1 MLINAN
7 LGRSYYSEGLLALLS
22 FTTILRLLNVLGI
35 VYYPTINRVTYLD
48 GYLFDTFTG
57 STIADNF
64 LIQGIALASIFAL
77 SPRKISL
84 PVIGFY
90 IALSAVFFANDLAI
104 SIVSLTLLPL
114 TIALLFIFKP
124 KFSINSYLAVL
135 FLAIAVVEVYTLARL
150 MVYPAFPSSYFSDW
164 SWQVV
169 ELERQIFY
177 VTAFVAPPV
186 LLMVVFAFLLKIG
199 VIPPLTDTSRR
210 LWPKKMQEP
219 DHNAPN
225 ISDRIFSYR
234 RLWFGAIAV
243 FVILVPFYPYLP
255 SINPDQS
262 VRSTDVPFYSD
273 WIESLEQSGSAQEVI
288 YKSFLGLSG
297 DQLSVGR
304 GDRPLTLLL
313 LFAMHKM
320 INIQIE
326 HLIQLFPILLTAMT
340 ALVSYIF
347 VRHTANNKKAAIVAA
362 LFSVASYHVV
372 IGIYTGFIAN
382 WLAVVFNYGA
392 FIFLLKAWNSERKL
406 YYLLF
411 VAMTFLSM
419 LAHLHT
425 WIYLSVSVLVF
436 LGLSLV
442 VERNRA
448 TVKRAIVVALLLLPT
463 FLLDVV
469 FLSVFNASSGVETNL
484 SRATS
489 AISFENFGLR
499 WSSLYYNFRI
509 WFGGFY
515 ANFVLLALA
524 LIGILSMSWKRTF
537 DRLVMSAI
545 FMTSLIV
552 VFGDYGI
559 QARIFYMMPIH
570 ILSAFGIVRILE
582 SRLIRN
588 DVKVSLLVLVSA
600 CLLTYAI
607 RSVGNLEFKL

>member
-1 MLINAN
+1 M
-7 LGRSYYSEGLLALLS
+7 ALLS

-48 GYLFDTFTG
+48 GHLFDTFTG
-57 STIADNF
+57 SASMDNF
-64 LIQGIALASIFAL
+64 LIQGVALASIFML
-77 SPRKISL
+77 SPKKISL
-84 PVIGFY
+84 PIIGFY
-90 IALSAVFFANDLAI
+90 ITFSAAFLSNDLAV

-114 TIALLFIFKP
+114 AVTFLFTFKP

-135 FLAIAVVEVYTLARL
+135 FLTIAVVQVYTLARL

-164 SWQVV
+164 SWQIV

-199 VIPPLTDTSRR
+199 VIPSLTDASRR
-210 LWPKKMQEP
+210 LWSKKTQ
-219 DHNAPN
+219 DYNASN
-225 ISDRIFSYR
+225 ISDKVFSYK
-234 RLWFGAIAV
+234 RLWFGVIAA
-243 FVILVPFYPYLP
+243 FVILVPLYPYLP

-262 VRSTDVPFYSD
+262 IRSTDVPFYSD
-273 WIESLEQSGSAQEVI
+273 WVESLEQSDSAQEVI

-313 LFAMHKM
+313 LFVIHKM

-326 HLIQLFPILLTAMT
+326 HLIQLFPILLTTMT

-347 VRHTANNKKAAIVAA
+347 LRHTANNKKAAIVAA

-372 IGIYTGFIAN
+372 IGMYTGFIAN
-382 WLAVVFNYGA
+382 WLAVIFNYGA

-442 VERNRA
+442 IERNRA
-448 TVKRAIVVALLLLPT
+448 TIKKAIVVALLLLPT

-499 WSSLYYNFRI
+499 WLSLYYNFQI

-524 LIGILSMSWKRTF
+524 LIGILSMNWKKTF

-545 FMTSLIV
+545 FMTSLIII
-552 VFGDYGI
+552 FGDYGI

-582 SRLIRN
+582 SRRIRN